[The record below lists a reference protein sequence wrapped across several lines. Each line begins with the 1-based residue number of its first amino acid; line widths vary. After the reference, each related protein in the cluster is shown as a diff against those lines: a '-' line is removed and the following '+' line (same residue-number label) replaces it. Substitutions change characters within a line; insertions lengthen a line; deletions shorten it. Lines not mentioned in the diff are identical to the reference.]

1 MTYKGIPIRLSAD
14 FSTETLQA
22 RRKWLDI
29 FKVMKGKKLQPRILY
44 PARLYFRFD
53 GESNRF
59 PDKQKLRKLSPTKL
73 ALQQMLKEL
82 VQADNKRRKRSTY
95 RKQTQNNK
103 ENSDRSYILIITLKV
118 NRLNAP
124 TNRYILTEQMTTCAC
139 MHFHLPYHSA
149 WPPPIICNYFILLA

>member
-1 MTYKGIPIRLSAD
+1 MTYKGTSIRLSAD

-82 VQADNKRRKRSTY
+82 V
-95 RKQTQNNK
+95 
-103 ENSDRSYILIITLKV
+103 
-118 NRLNAP
+118 
-124 TNRYILTEQMTTCAC
+124 
-139 MHFHLPYHSA
+139 
-149 WPPPIICNYFILLA
+149 